1 MLAKYFKM
9 QKQALMTARTNLKQQ
24 PLMTVITS
32 MMIGF
37 ILTWPCFLWVLSA
50 QAKVAIE
57 DWHKQAFFSFYLPN
71 SLDAQTRQDIIQRLR
86 SMKNIDRIQVQTPK
100 QALKKLIAEQEPS
113 LDLANALPYVIEIRP
128 NAEAFTATGL
138 HQFYQK
144 ISEIPYLQGS
154 KNNLNWFE
162 RMAAVERFLNHFML
176 LLLAI
181 LVVGVAFLISNTL
194 RMVIHS
200 RYEEIQVLKLV
211 GATNRFILS
220 PFLYTGAAYGLLG
233 ASFAVVIVDAGLGFL
248 QQYFQPLATLYNYVG
263 HLNLISFS
271 QMMCMGLLGLVLGW
285 VAAWVFVRHYLNAIE
300 PV

>member
-1 MLAKYFKM
+1 MLTKYLKM
-9 QKQALMTARTNLKQQ
+9 QKQALLTAKTNLQQQ

-50 QAKVAIE
+50 QAKVAIQ
-57 DWHKQAFFSFYLPN
+57 DWHQQAFFSFYLPS
-71 SLDAQTRQDIIQRLR
+71 SLDGQTRQDIIQRLK
-86 SMKNIDRIQVQTPK
+86 SMKNIESLRVQTPQ
-100 QALKKLIAEQEPS
+100 QALKKLLATSEPS
-113 LDLANALPYVIEIRP
+113 LELANPLPYVLEIRP
-128 NAEAFTATGL
+128 VASAFSAQGL

-144 ISEIPYLQGS
+144 IAEIPYLQGS
-154 KNNLNWFE
+154 QNNLNWFE
-162 RMAAVERFLNHFML
+162 RMAAAERFLNRFMFL
-176 LLLAI
+176 LIAI

-194 RMVIHS
+194 RMVIHT

-233 ASFAVVIVDAGLGFL
+233 AIFAVTIVDLGLGFL
-248 QQYFQPLATLYNYVG
+248 QQYFQPLATLYDYIG
-263 HLNLISFS
+263 RLNMMSFS
-271 QMMCMGLLGLVLGW
+271 QMMCLGLLGLILGW